1 MKFERS
7 KFKLSRFG
15 LLICAFSLGL
25 LVFPWSASVFSGEE
39 TTATSNLV
47 RAPIAGNP
55 IARIEEICATINEGD
70 FGTARGLL
78 GRSPRSDS
86 KAIAGL
92 TDIVSEYEAIEHKRE
107 LGREAAYQKQLARLE
122 KFKTAA
128 SVGNPEQAPSDPN
141 EEEIDVNDIPKVLS
155 VIATVVD
162 FADERQKK
170 QLLLDSFVKQ
180 TIQEGISRAAED
192 NSKGKWLDAYTDYY
206 WWLLAIDPNNQE
218 YSDHADQLL
227 EKANIVSSFQDS
239 PCESRA
245 ERYDKVE
252 KSMFQRAVDVLNFNY
267 VSAVDYSHMA
277 TKAIHRCALLA
288 EVINTSQG
296 VRDALGMGAEERYQE
311 KLSAWLAKLKVLLD
325 EVDQSP
331 VGISK
336 DKFIDV
342 FKKVLDDNSTTL
354 ELPSGMLIAEFAE
367 AALSALDPYTN
378 MVWPKQAKDFERT
391 MTNQFTGIGIEISK
405 RKGLLT
411 VISLLPDTPAYNS
424 GLDAGDVIE
433 AVDGVP
439 TKDMT
444 LICAVHR
451 ITGPAGTKVKLTIRR
466 PGEDDTR
473 DITIT
478 RAKITVPT
486 IRGWR
491 RSDEGKWTYFIDE
504 ERKVGYI
511 RITSFAERTAAD
523 LDETLRKLEEEGLKG
538 LILDLRFNTGGLLS
552 SAIDVTDKFIA
563 EGPIVSTRPRFA
575 WTYASA
581 KKKNT
586 HPDYPL
592 VVLINRFSA
601 SASEIVSGALQ
612 DEVHSRAVLIG
623 ERTQGKGSV
632 QGITQYPD
640 GGAQLKYTMAY
651 YHLPS
656 GKRVET
662 REATKRQ
669 GRKDWGIGPSI
680 EMNLT
685 SDELDKLM
693 NVQRHNNILVKVN
706 HEDTEATKVKRHSPE
721 ETLAA
726 DPHLAVGVL
735 VVKSKLILEE
745 ARSAK
750 L

>member
-1 MKFERS
+1 MKFKGS
-7 KFKLSRFG
+7 KFKVSSFALWV
-15 LLICAFSLGL
+15 CAFSFGVLGL
-25 LVFPWSASVFSGEE
+25 PWSTFVFSGEE
-39 TTATSNLV
+39 IALRADAV
-47 RAPIAGNP
+47 RAPLTGDP
-55 IARIEEICATINEGD
+55 TTQIEEICGTINEGD
-70 FGTARGLL
+70 FGAARSLL
-78 GRSPRSDS
+78 GRTPQSKS
-86 KAIAGL
+86 KAIAEL
-92 TDIVSEYEAIEHKRE
+92 TGIVSEYEAIEQKRE
-107 LGREAAYQKQLARLE
+107 SAREAAYQRELARLD
-122 KFKTAA
+122 KFRTAA
-128 SVGNPEQAPSDPN
+128 STGNTRQAANDPN
-141 EEEIDVNDIPKVLS
+141 EEQVDVNNIPKVLS
-155 VIATVVD
+155 VIASVVD
-162 FADERQKK
+162 FADEQQKI
-170 QLLLDSFVKQ
+170 QLLSDLFVKQ
-180 TIQEGISRAAED
+180 TIQEAKSRAAED

-206 WWLLAIDPNNQE
+206 FWLLVIDPNNE
-218 YSDHADQLL
+218 RYSSYADQLL

-239 PCESRA
+239 PCESRT
-245 ERYDKVE
+245 ERYQKVE
-252 KSMFQRAVDVLNFNY
+252 KGMFERAVDVLNFNY
-267 VSAVDYSHMA
+267 VSAVGYRQMA
-277 TKAIHRCALLA
+277 TQGVRRCELLA
-288 EVINTSQG
+288 EVISASPR
-296 VRDALGMGAEERYQE
+296 VRDALGVELNKQYEQE
-311 KLSAWLAKLKVLLD
+311 LSEWAKGLKALLD
-325 EVDQSP
+325 EVGQSS
-331 VGISK
+331 VVISK

-342 FKKVLDDNSTTL
+342 FNKVLDKNSTAL

-378 MVWPKQAKDFERT
+378 MVWPRQAPDFDRT
-391 MTNQFTGIGIEISK
+391 MTNEFTGIGIEISK

-433 AVDGVP
+433 AVDSIQ
-439 TKDMT
+439 TKDMS
-444 LICAVHR
+444 LICAVRR
-451 ITGPAGTKVKLTIRR
+451 ITGPAGTKVKLTVRR
-466 PGEDDTR
+466 SGEDNSR

-491 RSDEGKWTYFIDE
+491 RTDDGKWLYFIDE
-504 ERKVGYI
+504 INKVGYI
-511 RITSFAERTAAD
+511 RITSFAEKTAAD
-523 LDETLRKLEEEGLKG
+523 LEGTLSRLEEEGLKG
-538 LILDLRFNTGGLLS
+538 LVLDLRFNTGGLLS

-586 HPDYPL
+586 HPSYPL

-612 DEVHSRAVLIG
+612 DEEHSRAVLIG

-632 QGITQYPD
+632 QGITQYPH

-656 GKRVET
+656 GQRVET
-662 REATKRQ
+662 REAMKKQ
-669 GRKDWGIGPSI
+669 GREDWGIGPNV

-685 SDELDKLM
+685 SDELEKLM
-693 NVQRHNNILVKVN
+693 DVQRHNSILVKVD
-706 HEDTEATKVKRHSPE
+706 HEDTDAMTVKRHSPE